1 MWRHQWMRGGV
12 WCVQSTLSEH
22 SRQFWVL
29 LCRWLLYV
37 WYLNLQGKGQLWS
50 HTVLLWKIR
59 GKAHQMSL
67 AFVHSSGQCG
77 KYFDFWFQIRG
88 LNLRTKEAFLV
99 NNERNWT
106 NTAIGIAYDAK
117 NDRVFWTVSYYC
129 LSQDLT
135 LFLLFKCLM
144 YLTLVNI

>member
-1 MWRHQWMRGGV
+1 MCTALANV
-12 WCVQSTLSEH
+12 
-22 SRQFWVL
+22 
-29 LCRWLLYV
+29 
-37 WYLNLQGKGQLWS
+37 GK
-50 HTVLLWKIR
+50 HFTFR
-59 GKAHQMSL
+59 
-67 AFVHSSGQCG
+67 
-77 KYFDFWFQIRG
+77 FQIRG